1 MVVFLF
7 LLFFQRVAS
16 LIAVIRDN
24 KHILIDGIITVGTQP
39 KVKNNFIL
47 GVSFGNHLI
56 ALVSQILNV
65 TVVEMLPPVK
75 ILSIEVN
82 FSCKS
87 IVLDLEPVSWGYVW
101 PVWIKIAAHLFFR
114 KKDIGFVVGPYLR
127 TGWNVLG
134 KRRANSSVR
143 VIEIVSEISI
153 GEIEPHFAGL
163 VWAAGFNFKWLR
175 EVFRPDWR
183 IHLEGTDPRYYYQ
196 NDSKHYGFHI

>member
-87 IVLDLEPVSWGYVW
+87 IVLDLEPVSWGYV
-101 PVWIKIAAHLFFR
+101 
-114 KKDIGFVVGPYLR
+114 
-127 TGWNVLG
+127 
-134 KRRANSSVR
+134 
-143 VIEIVSEISI
+143 
-153 GEIEPHFAGL
+153 
-163 VWAAGFNFKWLR
+163 
-175 EVFRPDWR
+175 
-183 IHLEGTDPRYYYQ
+183 
-196 NDSKHYGFHI
+196 